1 MSKGTE
7 VALPEQWRR
16 DFDEFSKSNFNVLV
30 PRELGP
36 LPPYHT
42 PQMAVVHVNP
52 DPEAGDIYPLPG
64 GKFGL
69 SKVALDKISMAAAVN
84 WVPELSGRTD
94 DGSDPNLV
102 SYRMVGKVK
111 DLNGQWRT
119 ILGTKEVNLVAIEQ
133 ELREAMPRRD
143 WVQKIQD
150 HKKRVQAIEDAVTK
164 EMIQFRKHRVAR
176 AQSGAMTRAIRSA
189 FAIRSNYTKEAL
201 SRPFVLAKVVFTP
214 DYSNPEVVRFLLA
227 EATGTLRELYG
238 SAAQSTGQLPP
249 ALPAVIDEPDEPETA
264 GAAEPIKDAET
275 EPPGDGGETG
285 KPEQLPPPDPDEV
298 RFQEAQGDA
307 KKEQEALIRL
317 IARKAYKTDKLLKP
331 LDQFSKEQRA
341 GFLRHLLTMKD
352 VQPPELP
359 WK

>member
-1 MSKGTE
+1 MSTGTT

-42 PQMAVVHVNP
+42 PQMAIVHVNP

-94 DGSDPNLV
+94 DGSDPNTV
-102 SYRMVGKVK
+102 SYRMVGRVK

-119 ILGTKEVNLVAIEQ
+119 ILGTKEVNLTAIEQ
-133 ELREAMPRRD
+133 ELREALPRRD

-150 HKKRVQAIEDAVTK
+150 HKKRVQAIEDAVSK

-238 SAAQSTGQLPP
+238 SAVQATGQLPP
-249 ALPAVIDEPDEPETA
+249 ALPPAMDEPDEPETTAA
-264 GAAEPIKDAET
+264 GEPIQDAVT
-275 EPPGDGGETG
+275 EPSDTKGVPPETDS
-285 KPEQLPPPDPDEV
+285 PAPDPDAV
-298 RFQEAQGDA
+298 RFEEAQGDA
-307 KKEQEALIRL
+307 KKEQEALTRL
-317 IARKAYKTDKLLKP
+317 VARKGYKTDKLLKP

-341 GFLRHLLTMKD
+341 GFLKHLLTMKD

>member
-1 MSKGTE
+1 
-7 VALPEQWRR
+7 
-16 DFDEFSKSNFNVLV
+16 
-30 PRELGP
+30 
-36 LPPYHT
+36 
-42 PQMAVVHVNP
+42 
-52 DPEAGDIYPLPG
+52 
-64 GKFGL
+64 
-69 SKVALDKISMAAAVN
+69 
-84 WVPELSGRTD
+84 
-94 DGSDPNLV
+94 
-102 SYRMVGKVK
+102 
-111 DLNGQWRT
+111 
-119 ILGTKEVNLVAIEQ
+119 
-133 ELREAMPRRD
+133 
-143 WVQKIQD
+143 
-150 HKKRVQAIEDAVTK
+150 
-164 EMIQFRKHRVAR
+164 MIQFRKHRVAR